1 VASHVVAALQEAGLN
16 VPSPQYAIFSE
27 VQRSFRKEISRKVK
41 KVLPEVA
48 QRVGASRQDAVS
60 WAQAARRSI
69 DRMAVMAAGDVSLV
83 LSDVLATPRDKL
95 GARVP
100 TSDRAKR
107 LLGFVLSPSYL
118 ELRKKLGMGVR

>member
-1 VASHVVAALQEAGLN
+1 M
-16 VPSPQYAIFSE
+16 
-27 VQRSFRKEISRKVK
+27 K

-48 QRVGASRQDAVS
+48 QRVGASRQDATA

-69 DRMAVMAAGDVSLV
+69 DRMAMIAAGDVSLV
-83 LSDVLATPRDKL
+83 LSDVLAAPREKL

-100 TSDRAKR
+100 SNDRAKR

-118 ELRKKLGMGVR
+118 ELRKKLGMGIR